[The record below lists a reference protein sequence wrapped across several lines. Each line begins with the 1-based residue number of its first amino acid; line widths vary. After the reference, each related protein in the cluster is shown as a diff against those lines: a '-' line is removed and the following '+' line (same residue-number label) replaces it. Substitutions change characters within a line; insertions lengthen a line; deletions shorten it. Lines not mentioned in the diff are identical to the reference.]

1 MGWNCLRAAALIP
14 IALAI
19 GAMSASASSILVDFE
34 TDPVGFVPGN
44 DFTSN
49 DSSQIHF
56 SDTVTQSPGQG
67 EMFIINEPYT
77 NDSNALAVFSDSDD
91 SALQIV
97 FDLPAISISMDFFV
111 GNYSP
116 QAGDTAVLTASSGG
130 VPFAPVSVN
139 LTDPDISFDCVL
151 FDCGTF
157 DSFNSVE
164 FEFVV
169 PGGLT
174 EIVDE
179 VSVTLIPEPHAAVVF
194 GAGALLVGVAC
205 GRRSRA
211 EVDLRASRR

>member
-19 GAMSASASSILVDFE
+19 GAMSASAASIMVDFE
-34 TDPVGFVPGN
+34 NDPVGFVPGN

-56 SDTVTQSPGQG
+56 IDTASQSPDQG

-77 NDSNALAVFSDSDD
+77 NDSNALAVFFDTDD

-116 QAGDTAVLTASSGG
+116 QAGDTAVLTAFKDGG
-130 VPFAPVSVN
+130 VVDTVSVD
-139 LTDPDISFDCVL
+139 LTAQAIL
-151 FDCGTF
+151 FDGTIF
-157 DSFNSVE
+157 DEVE
-164 FEFVV
+164 FEFLV

-174 EIVDE
+174 EIVDN

-211 EVDLRASRR
+211 EVGLHARRR

>member
-34 TDPVGFVPGN
+34 TDPVGPILGN
-44 DFTSN
+44 DFISDNLT
-49 DSSQIHF
+49 QIHF

-77 NDSNALAVFSDSDD
+77 NDSNALAVFSDTDD

-116 QAGDTAVLTASSGG
+116 QAGDTAVLTAFKDGG
-130 VPFAPVSVN
+130 VVDTVSVD
-139 LTDPDISFDCVL
+139 LTAQAIL
-151 FDCGTF
+151 FDGTIF
-157 DSFNSVE
+157 DEVE
-164 FEFVV
+164 FEFLV

-174 EIVDE
+174 EIVDN

-211 EVDLRASRR
+211 EVGLRAGRR